1 MAGSLQNQVAIVTG
15 GAGGIGSATV
25 SLLRSRGASVA
36 ILDVSENT
44 TRLESI
50 QDQVYIRCN
59 VALEDEVNTAID
71 TVMQKWGHIDILVNC
86 AGIMDGREPIGE
98 VSNAVWN
105 RVFAINV
112 TGPMFLTR
120 RCVPIFLKQATKGVI
135 INICSVASARGPAA
149 GVAYT
154 AAKHALLGVSRNTAW
169 MYASDGIRCNS
180 VLPGRT
186 DTDILKN
193 SGVSKVGE
201 IGTRLGPYLN
211 CIPGSCTPSDIA
223 NAVLFLAT
231 APSVNGAELAVDHG
245 WMTA

>member
-1 MAGSLQNQVAIVTG
+1 MSGMLHGNVALVTG
-15 GAGGIGSATV
+15 GTGGIGSAIV
-25 SLLRSRGASVA
+25 SLLQCQGAAVA
-36 ILDVSENT
+36 ILDVSENSAKHET
-44 TRLESI
+44 A
-50 QDQVYIRCN
+50 QNQVYIKCN
-59 VALEDEVNTAID
+59 VADEDEVNSAID
-71 TVMQKWGHIDILVNC
+71 TIMHKWGHVDILVNC

-98 VSNAVWN
+98 VSNAVWE

-112 TGPMFLTR
+112 TGPMYLMR
-120 RCVPIFLKQATKGVI
+120 RCIPIFLKQESKGVI
-135 INICSVASARGPAA
+135 VNICSVASARGPAA

-169 MYASDGIRCNS
+169 MYAKDGIRCNS

-201 IGTRLGPYLN
+201 AGTRLGPYLS
-211 CIPGSCTPSDIA
+211 CIPGSCQPNDIA